1 MFSTWDEIS
10 FRGNFARLQLP
21 RRIIRNSKTHPSLIS
36 AYIRICTREN
46 RIASVCKL
54 LRGCVTSFSTVCF
67 PSALANIFA
76 RCVVGWKKR
85 VFFLSLSP
93 IWDLS
98 SRSSHSIRETGFAKE
113 EEIIL
118 RTTGQSFSFNFLC
131 FCFNIRYCEDEFLI
145 RLSLNVTS
153 IKTLIRRILLIGNCF
168 SLLLTM

>member
-1 MFSTWDEIS
+1 MKFRFAATLPASNFPDGS
-10 FRGNFARLQLP
+10 FVIQ
-21 RRIIRNSKTHPSLIS
+21 RRIHLLSPP
-36 AYIRICTREN
+36 IRICTREN

-67 PSALANIFA
+67 PSALANIVA

-168 SLLLTM
+168 SLLLAM